1 MTHRLTFALDAP
13 GVVELSEDA
22 SSGPILSGLAVPLG
36 VPSDAAQ
43 DGNRWQFDGPPAN
56 ADELVD
62 AVREHDPDALVGALA
77 APWETVDAGLAARV
91 TIFDTTRGRD
101 VLEEARRDKRRGFS
115 VGAIVDK
122 FTERAGVRHVAAGD
136 WTAAHLGVVRRPAF
150 AGAGFTVTASAFTG
164 NTNTNTITERTTS
177 MPPTVTEPDVAQLA
191 ARVTELEGKTPEL
204 PTIAE
209 LAAQVAEVLK
219 PKEGTHPLAAF
230 ASFEQ
235 FMGAFAEAHQRGDV
249 ERTAALS
256 VAFAVPD
263 QITTDNPG
271 VIPPGWR
278 TNIAMRLDKRQ
289 PMVAAFGRIGLPDS
303 GMDASW
309 PYLDPALNLDAIIAE
324 QLLEKDPLSGVKVKI
339 LKGTEPIKTAGA
351 VSDISYQLL
360 MRSSPSYL
368 AAHNEVLLAAWARY
382 RVAKFAT
389 RLVTLGVDAGPAA
402 TLTATAFRSMLFA
415 QSAAVEDATGAP
427 AEFAFVD
434 TATFNTLGG
443 LDQLVNPAYG
453 TQNVAGTSSARTLTI
468 NVNGIEVRRGRFLPA
483 ATVIVSNSEAAKA
496 PEAGP
501 FIATNENVQQL
512 GRDVAVWGMY
522 EEAEV
527 YYPAGVRVLAG
538 AS

>member
-1 MTHRLTFALDAP
+1 MTRLTFALDAP
-13 GVVELSEDA
+13 GVVVLSEDA
-22 SSGPILSGLAVPLG
+22 GARPTLSGLAVPLG
-36 VPSDAAQ
+36 VPSSIAQ
-43 DGNRWQFDGPPAN
+43 DGHRYQFDGPPAN
-56 ADELVD
+56 PDDLVD
-62 AVREHDPDALVGALA
+62 AVREHDSDALVGRLA
-77 APWETVDAGLAARV
+77 APWEVTDAGLAASV
-91 TIFDTTRGRD
+91 SLFDTTRGRD
-101 VLEEARRDKRRGFS
+101 VLEEARQGARRGFS
-115 VGAIVDK
+115 VGALVDR
-122 FTERAGVRHVAAGD
+122 FTEKAGVRHVAAGD

-150 AGAGFTVTASAFTG
+150 AAAGFTVTASAFTA
-164 NTNTNTITERTTS
+164 TPTERNPAIMEPTTE
-177 MPPTVTEPDVAQLA
+177 TPDVAQLA
-191 ARVTELEGKTPEL
+191 ARVEQLEGRKIEL

-219 PKEGTHPLAAF
+219 PQAGTHPLAAF
-230 ASFEQ
+230 ANFEQ
-235 FMGAFAEAHQRGDV
+235 FMAAFSEAHNAGNA

-289 PMVAAFGRIGLPDS
+289 PMVAAFGRIGLPDA
-303 GMDASW
+303 GMDSSW
-309 PYLDPALNLDAIIAE
+309 PYLDPALNLDAIIA
-324 QLLEKDPLSGVKVKI
+324 QQVLEKDELTGVKVKI

-382 RVAKFAT
+382 REAKFAA
-389 RLVTLGVDAGPAA
+389 RLVALGVDAGPAA
-402 TLTATAFRSMLFA
+402 TLTATGFRSMLFT

-443 LDQLVNPAYG
+443 LDALVTAQYG
-453 TQNVAGTSSARTLTI
+453 TQNIAGTASARDLRI

-483 ATVIVSNSEAAKA
+483 ATTIVSNSEAAKA

-501 FIATNENVQQL
+501 FIATNENVREL

-522 EEAEV
+522 EDAEV
-527 YYPAGVRVLAG
+527 YFPAGVRVLAG